1 MRSHAKESASQ
12 LGALS
17 LQPPFYTPSTRSPY
31 RSSPRARYSTAPTC
45 GPSRAGLLMG
55 MYQQSLGMLD
65 NRDYGFFMPP
75 AHKTMPEA
83 FTELGY
89 TTGCVGKWNM
99 PIEQR
104 PVQVGS
110 RRPRFCLHLGGGPR

>member
-1 MRSHAKESASQ
+1 
-12 LGALS
+12 
-17 LQPPFYTPSTRSPY
+17 
-31 RSSPRARYSTAPTC
+31 
-45 GPSRAGLLMG
+45 MG

-110 RRPRFCLHLGGGPR
+110 RRPRFCCIWGVGHDSLFSVGAV